1 MGVSEDRGQ
10 KTEDGNVA
18 RMKPRGIRDNVANIK
33 ICKKR
38 GGWVAETKN
47 IVVSEQN
54 PESLIH

>member
-33 ICKKR
+33 ICEKR
-38 GGWVAETKN
+38 GGMGSGDQEHC
-47 IVVSEQN
+47 
-54 PESLIH
+54 SL